1 MSEDYQDF
9 FSEADIVFRYTRR
22 QAMRDGVLVDCS
34 NADFGDL
41 CRQLGIGVNV
51 AMTSGAWAATIGGI
65 DEPLPPGQTIE
76 GRLWDVLYAFRY
88 AIAVKGEM
96 TDRVHFKVGVQQ
108 EQGKRELVSL
118 WSLIG
123 PGDEGEPV
131 ITIMLE
137 GED

>member
-1 MSEDYQDF
+1 MENSDNL
-9 FSEADIVFRYTRR
+9 FSEADIVFRYSRR
-22 QAMRDGVLVDCS
+22 QAMRDGVLADCS

-41 CRQLGIGVNV
+41 CQQLGIRVNV
-51 AMTSGAWAATIGGI
+51 AMTSGAWEATIGGL

-88 AIAVKGEM
+88 ALSASGMES
-96 TDRVHFKVGVQQ
+96 DRVYFKVSVQSGDKQ
-108 EQGKRELVSL
+108 RKTVSL
-118 WSLIG
+118 WALIG